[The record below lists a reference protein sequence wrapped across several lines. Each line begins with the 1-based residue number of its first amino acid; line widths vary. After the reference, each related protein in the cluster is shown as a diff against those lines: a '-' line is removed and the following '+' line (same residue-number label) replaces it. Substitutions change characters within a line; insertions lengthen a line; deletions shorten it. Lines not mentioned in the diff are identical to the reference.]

1 MLRGMHFSELVWT
14 TIKSVSAI
22 FFYINKRKFVNRKL
36 VKRKFVKYV
45 ISNELITVK
54 LPPWEDDKA
63 DTSSVCPSSE
73 RSE

>member
-1 MLRGMHFSELVWT
+1 MNWFGQPSSQFRQF
-14 TIKSVSAI
+14 
-22 FFYINKRKFVNRKL
+22 FFYINKRKFVNREL